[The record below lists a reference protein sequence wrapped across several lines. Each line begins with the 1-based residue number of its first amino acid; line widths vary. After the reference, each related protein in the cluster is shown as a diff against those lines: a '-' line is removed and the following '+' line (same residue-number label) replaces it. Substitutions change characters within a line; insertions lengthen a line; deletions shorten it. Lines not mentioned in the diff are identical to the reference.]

1 MAKQKINSS
10 MASQPQRIMIYLKL
24 HAPSTYFG
32 VKMIKLV
39 LSLLFVLKKKFFKKI
54 FPSYRSLIK
63 RYV

>member
-39 LSLLFVLKKKFFKKI
+39 LSLLFVLKKKVF
-54 FPSYRSLIK
+54 
-63 RYV
+63 